1 MKSKLCMFSEL
12 HFFFNYKKKFSRTTN
27 GNVLVFCMK
36 YRFEID
42 IQGLVLWRLTPLST
56 IFQLYHGSEIVI
68 QPCTN
73 EITRVYFVPTFS

>member
-1 MKSKLCMFSEL
+1 
-12 HFFFNYKKKFSRTTN
+12 
-27 GNVLVFCMK
+27 MK